1 MRREEMTK
9 LKFEFYKLRGID
21 GKSFDQIS
29 IELDVSKPTLI
40 KWEKESRGTL
50 DEIRASE
57 IQNLLAQHCYDL
69 RVRLANIIELSK
81 KVNEELQGRDFSTCP
96 VNKLIELQINLNAQI
111 EKIENG
117 NKLQANNYLVLDDDQ
132 YFTES

>member
-1 MRREEMTK
+1 MKREEMTK
-9 LKFEFYKLRGID
+9 LKFDFYRLRGID

-29 IELDVSKPTLI
+29 TELGVSKPTLI
-40 KWEKESRGTL
+40 KWEKESKGTL

-69 RVRLANIIELSK
+69 KVRLANMVELSK
-81 KVNEELQGRDFSTCP
+81 KVNEELQERDFSNCP

-117 NKLQANNYLVLDDDQ
+117 NKLQANNYIELDDIQ

>member
-1 MRREEMTK
+1 MKREEITK
-9 LKFEFYKLRGID
+9 LKFEFYKLRGIE

-29 IELDVSKPTLI
+29 NELEVSKPTLI
-40 KWEKESRGTL
+40 KWEKESKGTI

-69 RVRLANIIELSK
+69 KVRLANMIELSK
-81 KVNEELQGRDFSTCP
+81 RVNEELQERDFSTCP
-96 VNKLIELQINLNAQI
+96 LNKLIELQINLNTQI
-111 EKIENG
+111 EKIENTHR
-117 NKLQANNYLVLDDDQ
+117 LQANNYIELDDIQ

>member
-40 KWEKESRGTL
+40 KWEKESKGTL

-57 IQNLLAQHCYDL
+57 IQNLLALHCYDL
-69 RVRLANIIELSK
+69 KVRLGNIIELSK
-81 KVNEELQGRDFSTCP
+81 KVNNELQERDFSTCP
-96 VNKLIELQINLNAQI
+96 VNKLIELQISLNAQI

-117 NKLQANNYLVLDDDQ
+117 NRLQANNYPVLDDDQ